1 MYSNQIAIKYLAPK
15 LNDPK
20 EIFLNEE
27 IFELVL
33 FWARESAREFFAT
46 QITKMFLVH
55 YVDDIGPIV
64 DEYLFSRAK
73 KIYKDATKKRIH
85 FLIVCILVKRLLGGL
100 FVDI

>member
-64 DEYLFSRAK
+64 DEYLFCRAK
-73 KIYKDATKKRIH
+73 KMYKDAMKKKE
-85 FLIVCILVKRLLGGL
+85 FT
-100 FVDI
+100 F